1 MILIYVQNY
10 DILEFVNRYPNGIH
24 YLKLKSE
31 LQKDES
37 PENCFE
43 DFFAFLGTKLDGS
56 TWCNYDSTMSLAM
69 STVSFSK
76 A

>member
-1 MILIYVQNY
+1 MNFYFEWMFKSKKALQMILIYVQNY

-56 TWCNYDSTMSLAM
+56 T
-69 STVSFSK
+69 
-76 A
+76 

>member
-56 TWCNYDSTMSLAM
+56 T
-69 STVSFSK
+69 
-76 A
+76 